1 MSDYKFCPLCG
12 TTLGVIVEEGVSLP
26 HCHGCKKFTH
36 YDNPKGVSVLIV
48 PRDGGIV
55 MVKRGVAP
63 QIGKWA
69 LPAGYINK
77 GEGPRQAG
85 VREGNEEVGLDLEI
99 VRALDEMPVP
109 GANLFIVFYETRVVG
124 GVLKAGSDALE
135 VGVFD
140 LSNLPSSEEIAF
152 SLHEKNAREWLTLQ
166 QALASHR

>member
-109 GANLFIVFYETRVVG
+109 GANLFMVFYETRVVG

-152 SLHEKNAREWLTLQ
+152 SLHEKKAREWLTLQ